1 MLLSVGIAS
10 AQEKIKINDVIYV
23 IDHKIVASSLFDG
36 SQLVNKTIASYQ
48 VDSELGLHIIFT
60 SDYTKEKNVY
70 QTKVVTKDDG
80 ITVVSYDK
88 KGNTVASTNIVA
100 HPETVHVVDGK
111 VMTADEFMA
120 ISPSKIESIIIV
132 KRQSGLPE
140 IREGQ
145 YGGSYDDHHQKII
158 SRISFINVGISKFS
172 TDRRRKGWFQESVR

>member
-1 MLLSVGIAS
+1 M
-10 AQEKIKINDVIYV
+10 
-23 IDHKIVASSLFDG
+23 
-36 SQLVNKTIASYQ
+36 NKTIASYQ

-80 ITVVSYDK
+80 RTVVSYDK
-88 KGNTVASTNIVA
+88 KGNTVASTNIVT

-132 KRQSGLPE
+132 KSKDNP
-140 IREGQ
+140 
-145 YGGSYDDHHQKII
+145 DFQKYAKANTEVVMMITT
-158 SRISFINVGISKFS
+158 K
-172 TDRRRKGWFQESVR
+172 K

>member
-1 MLLSVGIAS
+1 MKRIITTAIMAMLLSVGIAS

-70 QTKVVTKDDG
+70 QTKVVTKEDG

-88 KGNTVASTNIVA
+88 KGNTVASTNIVT

-111 VMTADEFMA
+111 VITADEFMA
-120 ISPSKIESIIIV
+120 ISPSKIESITND
-132 KRQSGLPE
+132 KKKHNPNSNKNAKANTELFM
-140 IREGQ
+140 
-145 YGGSYDDHHQKII
+145 K
-158 SRISFINVGISKFS
+158 K
-172 TDRRRKGWFQESVR
+172 KKKK